1 MAPTGGS
8 FLQTGGQGHF
18 EFGAWRISLAEGV
31 GKASGLDQS
40 LAEPAAVFLYRGETR
55 ELAERLG
62 IDCSRF
68 PGPDYSPYLQRE
80 FPQPRG
86 LFSGDQVSDAE

>member
-1 MAPTGGS
+1 
-8 FLQTGGQGHF
+8 
-18 EFGAWRISLAEGV
+18 
-31 GKASGLDQS
+31 LDQS

-68 PGPDYSPYLQRE
+68 PGPIIPVIYNVNFRN
-80 FPQPRG
+80 PRG
-86 LFSGDQVSDAE
+86 LFSGDQVPDAE